1 MHDKHT
7 HTHTHTTQLDNQPDI
22 NEVPGHEAEPAPTPA
37 IYVASLADYNNGKLH
52 GIWIDAAREPE
63 AIYADINAMLAR
75 SSEENAEEFAIHD
88 YDQFGTCRLEEFD
101 SIELVSRIARGIK
114 EHGEAFSAWA
124 ELHDGAPDR
133 LDDFSDAYLG
143 QYASAQ
149 AFAEQMADD
158 LGYTDELAKLPESL
172 QPYIHFDSAALA
184 RDMEMGGDIDVVP
197 DPSGGS
203 WIFDNRT

>member
-7 HTHTHTTQLDNQPDI
+7 HTPQPD
-22 NEVPGHEAEPAPTPA
+22 NHTETNALPHSETEPTLAPA

-52 GIWIDAAREPE
+52 GVWIDAAREPE
-63 AIYADINAMLAR
+63 AIYVDINAMLAR

-124 ELHDGAPDR
+124 ELHDSNPER

-143 QYASAQ
+143 QHESAQ
-149 AFAEQMADD
+149 DFAEQMADY

-172 QPYIHFDSAALA
+172 QTYIHFDSAALA

-197 DPSGGS
+197 DPSGGV

>member
-1 MHDKHT
+1 MHEKHT
-7 HTHTHTTQLDNQPDI
+7 NTTQSGNQPDN

-52 GIWIDAAREPE
+52 GVWIDAAREPE

-88 YDQFGTCRLEEFD
+88 YNQFGTCSINEFD
-101 SIELVSRIARGIK
+101 SIEKVSHIACGIK
-114 EHGEAFSAWA
+114 EHGEAFAAWA
-124 ELHDGAPDR
+124 DIYESDPEC

-143 QYASAQ
+143 HHKSTQ

-172 QPYIHFDSAALA
+172 RPYVHFDSAALA
-184 RDMEMGGDIDVVP
+184 RDMELAGDIHVASNP
-197 DPSGGS
+197 FGGV
-203 WIFDNRT
+203 WIFDSRT

>member
-7 HTHTHTTQLDNQPDI
+7 NAPQPD
-22 NEVPGHEAEPAPTPA
+22 NPPETCGHPGNEAEPALA
-37 IYVASLADYNNGKLH
+37 LSIYVASLADYNNGTLH
-52 GIWIDAAREPE
+52 GRWIDAAREPE
-63 AIYADINAMLAR
+63 AIYADITAMLAR
-75 SSEENAEEFAIHD
+75 SREENAEEFAIHD
-88 YDQFGTCRLEEFD
+88 YDQFGTCRIQEFD

-124 ELHDGAPDR
+124 ELHDGDPER

-143 QYASAQ
+143 QYESAQ
-149 AFAEQMADD
+149 DFAEQMADD

-184 RDMEMGGDIDVVP
+184 RDMEMGGDIHVVP
-197 DPSGGS
+197 DSPGGV